1 MIVTELHFL
10 PKTITSKPDLHST
23 LVGMIKLKST
33 FNVISTALGRSL
45 QVFTA
50 EITDLL
56 MTFLI
61 VE

>member
-10 PKTITSKPDLHST
+10 PKTIASKPDLHST
-23 LVGMIKLKST
+23 LVVLVRHNQAQKY
-33 FNVISTALGRSL
+33 FYVISNALGRSL

-56 MTFLI
+56 MIF
-61 VE
+61 